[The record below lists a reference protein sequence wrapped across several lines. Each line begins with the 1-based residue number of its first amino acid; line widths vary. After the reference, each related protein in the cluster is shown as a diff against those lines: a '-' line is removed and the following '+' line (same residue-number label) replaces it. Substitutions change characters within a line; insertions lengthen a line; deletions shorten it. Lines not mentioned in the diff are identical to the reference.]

1 MRNLFNVSP
10 QYSNRVALA
19 ISSSDCLA
27 LVLSLPPS
35 FPMLA
40 MHASESCIQC
50 LYTNGYFVFLKKHNE
65 FDHNYVNHVTIDDAG
80 ISREHGVERK
90 D

>member
-1 MRNLFNVSP
+1 
-10 QYSNRVALA
+10 
-19 ISSSDCLA
+19 
-27 LVLSLPPS
+27 
-35 FPMLA
+35 MLA